1 MGMGD
6 GGSLLG
12 KNILVE
18 KETRTDQ
25 NIFQKHQT
33 IMSKEINVGLNL
45 AITLRKN
52 KKNWRKE
59 WQTVDCTYGTSI

>member
-52 KKNWRKE
+52 
-59 WQTVDCTYGTSI
+59 